1 MRHDMTEAEYISY
14 LANRSQEPDIQA
26 LVKSWGPPS
35 AEDIALTARIFGGR
49 VRTERSTPPGE
60 AAA

>member
-1 MRHDMTEAEYISY
+1 MRHDMTEAEYIAH
-14 LANRSQEPDIQA
+14 LAKRAQEPEIQA

-35 AEDIALTARIFGGR
+35 DADLALAARIFGGR
-49 VRTERSTPPGE
+49 ARTTASDGE